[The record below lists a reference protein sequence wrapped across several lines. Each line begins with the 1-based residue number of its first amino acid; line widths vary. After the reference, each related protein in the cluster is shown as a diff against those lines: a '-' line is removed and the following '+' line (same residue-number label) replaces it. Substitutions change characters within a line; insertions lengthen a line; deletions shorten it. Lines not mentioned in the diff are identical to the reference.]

1 MNKNSRKLH
10 IRRAKG
16 NAHCPFFIV
25 NLLSHRL
32 FAAISQQADRAETT
46 MNLPVGIST
55 LPYSTRIDGS
65 APHVITLVG
74 RETFLLFAARSPTAH
89 ALWAAIACSPC
100 VKAYNNR

>member
-16 NAHCPFFIV
+16 NAHCPSFIV
-25 NLLSHRL
+25 NLLSHGL

-55 LPYSTRIDGS
+55 LPYNTRIGGS
-65 APHVITLVG
+65 ARPRHYIG
-74 RETFLLFAARSPTAH
+74 WSRDLFIVCGAFSDRTR
-89 ALWAAIACSPC
+89 ALGGHRLQPM
-100 VKAYNNR
+100 RQGL